1 MFNNINGDNSYI
13 INELQSLSF
22 QTEKLTIKIE
32 DEFGNGTKNLSI
44 KNKDEIEVV
53 IRFLMKMQHYMKRW
67 GAYR

>member
-53 IRFLMKMQHYMKRW
+53 IRFLMKMQHYMKR
-67 GAYR
+67 